1 MTTGMEYFCT
11 GVGFPYLH
19 KATLFSIISP
29 SSTSANYTKCNKDTA
44 QHQHKQFTSTR
55 LQCSHCMWP
64 QTYIFSRILTS
75 NHNSRSIWS
84 RRLASRSSPMNMAT
98 SRPLAEWRHFVEV
111 NSRNLGGSHVCWG
124 SYDGFNV
131 AGWCGG
137 CVWDQTTLCRHF
149 FAHVHGVSA
158 SQPTR
163 TKVN

>member
-84 RRLASRSSPMNMAT
+84 RRLASRSSPMNMTA
-98 SRPLAEWRHFVEV
+98 SRPPVEWHFGVTSFWRHFVGQP
-111 NSRNLGGSHVCWG
+111 RI
-124 SYDGFNV
+124 FNIS
-131 AGWCGG
+131 
-137 CVWDQTTLCRHF
+137 VWSQQPQSWRRLCLSGIVRRL
-149 FAHVHGVSA
+149 
-158 SQPTR
+158 PLR
-163 TKVN
+163 